1 MSVFLTSSD
10 GKLFTVE
17 EKVAFKSVLIKNML
31 EDLGESDPASPIPIL
46 NVDSI
51 ILEKVIE
58 YATHHK
64 DNVEDKEWDSIFTD
78 SVDKNTM
85 FAIIMAANFLDMKD
99 LLDTGCQTVANMIKG
114 KSVDEIEE
122 ILGLENYFERE
133 TIEFKKDTTV

>member
-17 EKVAFKSVLIKNML
+17 ENVAFQSELIKNML
-31 EDLGESDPASPIPIL
+31 EDLGESDPSSPIPLL

-58 YATHHK
+58 YADHHK
-64 DNVEDKEWDSIFTD
+64 DNVVDKKWDTIFTE
-78 SVDKNTM
+78 SVDKNTL
-85 FAIIMAANFLDMKD
+85 FGIILAANFLDMKN
-99 LLDTGCQTVANMIKG
+99 LLDIGCQTVADMIKG

-122 ILGLENYFERE
+122 ILGLENYFKRDTVVE
-133 TIEFKKDTTV
+133 TV